1 LPGYFKG
8 ALSFIALYICVDIL
22 RDVLPAIKERE
33 SMKSEL
39 KLVNASMNRVKVAL
53 FGEEKVGGTYGLVR
67 KVEDFERGQEQLR
80 QGQEQL
86 RQEMRQGQEQLRQ
99 EMRQGQVVWALTGM
113 GVNSM
118 VTVFVVWWFSGGRG
132 NGKGGGSA
140 GSSM

>member
-1 LPGYFKG
+1 MNADPSAKEIADKFWRKLPGYFKG

-53 FGEEKVGGTYGLVR
+53 FGEEKVGGTHGLVR
-67 KVEDFERGQEQLR
+67 KVEDLER
-80 QGQEQL
+80 
-86 RQEMRQGQEQLRQ
+86 GQEQLRQ